1 MIRQLDEN
9 LSQDQE
15 DTNNINNREVEIKE
29 AFMEFYKLLDDYD
42 IIDKSSYQNINYWFE
57 EEKENMQEN
66 MKN

>member
-29 AFMEFYKLLDDYD
+29 AFMEFYKLLDDYE
-42 IIDKSSYQNINYWFE
+42 IIDKSSYQNINIWFE
-57 EEKENMQEN
+57 EEKENMQEDI
-66 MKN
+66 KN

>member
-29 AFMEFYKLLDDYD
+29 AFMEFYKLLDDYE

-57 EEKENMQEN
+57 EEKENMQEDI
-66 MKN
+66 KN